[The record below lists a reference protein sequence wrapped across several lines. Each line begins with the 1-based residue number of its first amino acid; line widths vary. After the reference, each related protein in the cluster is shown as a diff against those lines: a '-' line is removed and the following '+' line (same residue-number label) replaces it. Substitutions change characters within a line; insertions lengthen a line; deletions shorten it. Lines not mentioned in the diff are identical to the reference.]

1 MDLIGIRVMM
11 EDYELI
17 ELLGGNPVHLSKK
30 GYTKLAESLINIVE
44 RPGALFAGE
53 KRGREEG
60 ESVGDTEMIG
70 SWHYKKTRVAAEPG
84 VRVWWLGSQKDWLT
98 GQGRRAMAGVEQNFQ
113 AKLQGLGGRGQEEK
127 EILLVGKIKNSNV
140 IQSRKDVMY
149 K

>member
-1 MDLIGIRVMM
+1 MDLLGIRVMM

-70 SWHYKKTRVAAEPG
+70 SWHYKYCKHERLQSQVSGSGGWG
-84 VRVWWLGSQKDWLT
+84 VRKT
-98 GQGRRAMAGVEQNFQ
+98 G
-113 AKLQGLGGRGQEEK
+113 
-127 EILLVGKIKNSNV
+127 
-140 IQSRKDVMY
+140 
-149 K
+149 

>member
-44 RPGALFAGE
+44 TPGALFAGE

-60 ESVGDTEMIG
+60 ESVGDTEIIG
-70 SWHYKKTRVAAEPG
+70 SWHYKKNRSGCRARCPSLVAGESERLVDWPGQKGYGRCGTELSSKATRTGRKGPG
-84 VRVWWLGSQKDWLT
+84 
-98 GQGRRAMAGVEQNFQ
+98 
-113 AKLQGLGGRGQEEK
+113 
-127 EILLVGKIKNSNV
+127 GKRDSS
-140 IQSRKDVMY
+140 SR
-149 K
+149 